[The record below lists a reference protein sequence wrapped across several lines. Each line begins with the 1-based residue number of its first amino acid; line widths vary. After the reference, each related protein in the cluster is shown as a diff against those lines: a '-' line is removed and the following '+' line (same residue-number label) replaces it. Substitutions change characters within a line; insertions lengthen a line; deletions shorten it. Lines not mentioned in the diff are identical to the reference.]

1 MNFKLCVCDL
11 DGTVLNSQSKISPQ
25 DLKALLRLSE
35 KGVKLVV
42 ATGRTEL
49 QIFEILSEL
58 KIDTPVITCN
68 GGVVKYRGDGKV
80 IHSSVF
86 NPDTAGTIVEYCFE
100 NNLDF
105 LLYTPNYVY
114 HCPASERI
122 NFFRKY
128 NETAKDEFKVPIR
141 STDDL
146 PKDNPY
152 SAVSKVLIHDNV
164 DMIPML
170 NEKFN
175 PDGSLT
181 IVTSGKNL
189 IDIMPANTSKGN
201 ALVMVANELGIPI
214 SKVIAFG
221 DSPNDE
227 SLLRAA
233 GFSVAMGNAKEYI
246 KQFADF
252 VTKSNDEAGVAY
264 ALKKLIL

>member
-11 DGTVLNSQSKISPQ
+11 DGTILNSQSKISPR
-25 DLKALLRLSE
+25 DLSALLRLSD

-42 ATGRTEL
+42 ATGRSEL
-49 QIFEILSEL
+49 QILEILSEL

-68 GGVVKYRGDGKV
+68 GGVVKYRGGGKV

-86 NPDTAGTIVEYCFE
+86 KPETADNIVKYCFV
-100 NNLDF
+100 NKLDF
-105 LLYTPNYVY
+105 LLYTPDYIY
-114 HCPASERI
+114 HSPNSERI

-128 NETAKDEFKVPIR
+128 NEGAKDEFKVPIK
-141 STDDL
+141 STDEL

-152 SAVSKVLIHDNV
+152 AAVSKVLICDNV
-164 DMIPML
+164 GMIPII

-175 PDGSLT
+175 ADGSLT
-181 IVTSGKNL
+181 IVSSGKNL

-201 ALVMVANELGIPI
+201 ALVMVAGELGIPI
-214 SKVIAFG
+214 PKVVAFG

-252 VTKSNDEAGVAY
+252 VTKSNDDAGVAF